1 MAIEQVSEFLSQNLP
16 ANLRALLTPLI
27 LHDLYVDLD
36 YLEEMARRVP
46 PPLDRAQINQF
57 ARTLEAAQLLLDCGQ
72 SIYQIGP
79 SLATALHAQELTGA
93 IAWARAFVTVMGSVS
108 EALAA
113 RTARDQQGPFQVYAR
128 NFYSALKQADPL
140 KMEHEATQLTRG
152 LASWAKNSR
161 NLEEAERLYA
171 MLTKHPAY
179 RADAYHQL
187 GCIALEK
194 HNHGAAAEW
203 FRMSLAISEPAD
215 NRPAMANTY
224 HQMGIIAREKRDLTA
239 AEELFRKSI
248 AIHQSQ
254 GDDDGAASTYHQ
266 LGMVYELR
274 DDVISAERWYYRALA
289 TKEKSGDEDSAAAIY
304 HQLGVLAQRK
314 GDIATAERWYNK
326 SLTIKERLG
335 NETGAAPTY
344 HQMGMLALQKE
355 DWLSADNW
363 FRKSLSIAEKSGDAQ
378 LAAANSLQLGL
389 LTVQQGQLVS
399 AGRWLV
405 KAIQVFRSTD
415 PASLDVAVKNF
426 LQIRRQA
433 ALAEKTQMEELWR
446 AAKLGPMPQ

>member
-27 LHDLYVDLD
+27 LHDLYLDLD

-46 PPLDRAQINQF
+46 PALDRAQLNQF
-57 ARTLEAAQLLLDCGQ
+57 AKTLEAAELLRDCGQ
-72 SIYQIGP
+72 SIYQISP
-79 SLATALHAQELTGA
+79 SLATALHTQNLANTTM
-93 IAWARAFVTVMGSVS
+93 WARAFVSVMSGVA
-108 EALAA
+108 EALATRKA
-113 RTARDQQGPFQVYAR
+113 QDQQGPFQVYAR
-128 NFYSALKQADPL
+128 NFYSALKQAEPL

-187 GCIALEK
+187 GCIAQEK
-194 HNHGAAAEW
+194 RNPGAATEW
-203 FRMSLAISEPAD
+203 FRMSLAMSEPAD
-215 NRPAMANTY
+215 DRKAMANTY
-224 HQMGIIAREKRDLTA
+224 HQMGILARERRDFNA

-248 AIHQSQ
+248 AIQQSQ
-254 GDDDGAASTYHQ
+254 GDDNAAATSYHH
-266 LGMVYELR
+266 LGIVYEQR
-274 DDVISAERWYYRALA
+274 DDAAAAERWYYRALA
-289 TKEKSGDEDSAAAIY
+289 TKEKSGDEESAAAIY
-304 HQLGVLAQRK
+304 HQLGMLAQKK
-314 GDIATAERWYNK
+314 GDRASAERWYSK
-326 SLTIKERLG
+326 ATAIRERLG
-335 NETGAAPTY
+335 LEAAASLTY
-344 HQMGMLALQKE
+344 HQLGLLAVQRE

-363 FRKSLSIAEKSGDAQ
+363 FRKSLGIAEKTGDAQ
-378 LAAANSLQLGL
+378 VAAANALQLGL
-389 LTVQQGQLVS
+389 LTVMQGQLVS

-405 KAIQVFRSTD
+405 KAIQVFRGSD
-415 PASLDVAVKNF
+415 PASLELAVNNF

-433 ALAEKTQMEELWR
+433 SLAEKTQMEELWK